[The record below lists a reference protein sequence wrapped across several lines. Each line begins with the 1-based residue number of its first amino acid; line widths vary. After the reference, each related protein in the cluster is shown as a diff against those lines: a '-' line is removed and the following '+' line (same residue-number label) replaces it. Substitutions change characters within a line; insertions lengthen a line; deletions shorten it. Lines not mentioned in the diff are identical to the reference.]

1 MPGRSVSVASA
12 ILLLALLNGLLLC
25 PVARADEID
34 DGGDEIKE
42 GSSIHFD
49 VTPPVVPDGAEARR
63 EHFRA
68 LHAKDMFRHQR
79 ILSMRN
85 GSGGGG
91 GRHLLGSSKL
101 PELMSD
107 PNMFAELPMRSALN
121 IAHVGMY
128 LVSVRFGTP
137 ALPFNL
143 VLDTANDLTWISCRL
158 RRRKG
163 KHYGRS
169 SPEAAGQTMSVG
181 ADGAP
186 VKQEKKNW
194 YRPALSS
201 SWRRIR
207 CSQQVCMD
215 IPYTTCP
222 LELTSNAVSC
232 TYHQKVQDGTVTF
245 GIYGVEKATVA
256 LSDGRMAKLPG
267 LVVGCSIKEA
277 GGSVDAHDGVL
288 GLGNGIISFGVSA
301 ATRFGRRYSFCL
313 LSTNSGRDASSYLT
327 FGPNPAVMGPGAM
340 ETVIIYNQDVPVG
353 LGFHI
358 DAITV
363 NGKPLDIPP
372 EVFDDSI
379 KNAGVILDTGTSITG
394 LVPPAY
400 NAVTAALDSY
410 LAHLPRV
417 TDIAGFEF
425 CYNWTFTGDGV
436 DPANNVTVPRFA
448 LELQGGAVM
457 EVDAKSVIMPEVETG
472 VACLAFRKL
481 TQGGP
486 GIIGNVL
493 MQEHIWEFDNARGIL
508 RFRKDKCSNH
518 HIKGV
523 PAATV
528 HHIEQSQSQ
537 SPSKSP
543 SPSPRFIN

>member
-1 MPGRSVSVASA
+1 MIMPGRSVASA
-12 ILLLALLNGLLLC
+12 VLLLALLHGLLLRPPQL
-25 PVARADEID
+25 PVARAEID
-34 DGGDEIKE
+34 DDDGEEIKE

-68 LHAKDMFRHQR
+68 LHAKDMLRHVR
-79 ILSMRN
+79 IASMRN
-85 GSGGGG
+85 GSGGDGG

-107 PNMFAELPMRSALN
+107 PNMFVELPMRSALN

-163 KHYGRS
+163 KHYGRA
-169 SPEAAGQTMSVG
+169 SPAAAAGQTMSVG
-181 ADGAP
+181 EGGEP
-186 VKQEKKNW
+186 VKQEKKKW

-207 CSQQVCMD
+207 CSQSLCEKLS
-215 IPYTTCP
+215 YTTCP
-222 LELTSNAVSC
+222 DALNTVSC
-232 TYHQKVQDGTVTF
+232 SYRQKVQDGTLTI
-245 GIYGVEKATVA
+245 GIYGMEKATVA
-256 LSDGRMAKLPG
+256 LSDGKMAKLPG
-267 LVVGCSIKEA
+267 LVLGCSLKEA

-288 GLGNGIISFGVSA
+288 GLGNGIISFGVNA
-301 ATRFGRRYSFCL
+301 ASRFGGRFSFCL

-327 FGPNPAVMGPGAM
+327 FGPNPAVMGPETM
-340 ETVIIYNQDVPVG
+340 ETRIIYNKDVTVG
-353 LGFHI
+353 MGFHV
-358 DAITV
+358 DAVTV
-363 NGKPLDIPP
+363 DGKPLDIPP
-372 EVFDDSI
+372 EVFDDTI
-379 KNAGVILDTGTSITG
+379 RDAGVILDTGTSLTG

-400 NAVTAALDSY
+400 DAVTAALDSY

-448 LELQGGAVM
+448 LELEGGAVL
-457 EVDAKSVIMPEVETG
+457 EVDAKSVVMPEVEPG

-481 TQGGP
+481 TRGP
-486 GIIGNVL
+486 SIIGNVL
-493 MQEHIWEFDNARGIL
+493 MQEHIWEFEHRVEL
-508 RFRKDKCSNH
+508 MRFRKDKCVNH

-523 PAATV
+523 SAANV
-528 HHIEQSQSQ
+528 HHIA
-537 SPSKSP
+537 PTP
-543 SPSPRFIN
+543 IPSPRFIN